1 MDEERIG
8 KFLLIECLLSVGFL
22 LTFWST
28 KGFGLGAIFDTEAL
42 FIMYMGIEALM
53 IIFMRHHMKYNL
65 SKGMVKA
72 NGK

>member
-22 LTFWST
+22 LTFWFT
-28 KGFGLGAIFDTEAL
+28 KGFGLGAIFDTKAL
-42 FIMYMGIEALM
+42 FIMYMSIEAFV
-53 IIFMRHHMKYNL
+53 IILMRHHMEHSL
-65 SKGMVKA
+65 LKGTVGV